1 MLEVVY
7 SREERC
13 AMRITSLFA
22 IGLSVVVLT
31 SACSTP
37 PMVKSR
43 FVSAFSTDDVIKRS
57 YSPAGSEGPPRC
69 SIDQSVTSEAGGKYQ
84 RSDLATFDLKATDES
99 QFIDRLKSEIE
110 ALITK
115 SGGRVTGKST
125 GDRHSILYEEG
136 AIRGK
141 VDIGPSR
148 GEGDA
153 LKLSLMITEK

>member
-22 IGLSVVVLT
+22 IGWSVVVLT

-57 YSPAGSEGPPRC
+57 YSPAGSERPPNY

-99 QFIDRLKSEIE
+99 RFIDRVKSEIE
-110 ALITK
+110 TLITK

-125 GDRHSILYEEG
+125 RDDQHSILYEEG

-141 VDIGPSR
+141 I
-148 GEGDA
+148 
-153 LKLSLMITEK
+153 